1 MAEESGGVHGEPVSE
16 SSISLASAASLVV
29 DSLPAIEFRSFG
41 NSIAHYSEEAD
52 TIYVSP
58 SLEQNHVDSL
68 SLSAMNGWMSQPNPV
83 LHEYSHRYHM
93 MSNPEGYPA
102 SCEVSLTKEQ
112 RTLISSE
119 VSRYAATNAKEFIAE
134 YVAGR
139 LSGKTYSD
147 EVKEIVHSV
156 TNGCVRL

>member
-1 MAEESGGVHGEPVSE
+1 MAERSGGVHGESVSE
-16 SSISLASAASLVV
+16 SLAASASLVV
-29 DSLPAIEFRSFG
+29 DSLPAIEFRSVG
-41 NSIAHYSEEAD
+41 NSIATYSPETD

-58 SLEQNHVDSL
+58 SLEQTHVDSL
-68 SLSAMNGWMSQPNPV
+68 SLSAMNGWLSQPNPV

-93 MSNPEGYPA
+93 MADPEGYAA
-102 SCEVSLTKEQ
+102 SCDVPLSSEQ
-112 RTLISSE
+112 RSLIASE
-119 VSRYAATNAKEFIAE
+119 VSRYAATNSQEFIAE

-147 EVKEIVHSV
+147 DVKAIVLSV